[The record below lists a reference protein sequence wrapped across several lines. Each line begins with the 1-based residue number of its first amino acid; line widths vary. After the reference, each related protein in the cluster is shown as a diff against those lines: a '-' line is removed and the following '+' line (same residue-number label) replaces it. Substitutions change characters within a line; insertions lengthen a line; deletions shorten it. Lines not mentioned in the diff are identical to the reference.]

1 MEISLKGKVNYKN
14 FSSILG
20 LVNNVNIV
28 DLNGVE
34 QGQIK
39 NVNIDK
45 VTLEQYCNFLKVSH
59 FLPKDEFNLTNISM
73 IGKYNVIQLTDLP
86 RGKYYISTDTIE
98 ENAIDENVNN
108 IEQIDEI
115 FNEIQQSSNTVLI
128 KNKSNDEIAIGNFD
142 PKIYKVFYLKNISGD
157 TKTPTINLTYEN
169 NNSIIII
176 ENTKANFI
184 INNESINRVE
194 CANRNDINEDI
205 LVPDEEIIEGFS
217 CMCKKTS
224 PFQILLIAVIIY
236 IFFKL
241 LTQRETIKLFD

>member
-1 MEISLKGKVNYKN
+1 MHINIKDKVNYKN

-20 LVNNVNIV
+20 LINNVNIV
-28 DLNGVE
+28 DLNGLD

-39 NVNIDK
+39 NVNIDN
-45 VTLEQYCNFLKVSH
+45 VTLEQYCNFLNVSH
-59 FLPKDEFNLTNISM
+59 FSPKDEFNLTNISM
-73 IGKYNVIQLTDLP
+73 IGKYNVIKLTDLP
-86 RGKYYISTDTIE
+86 RGKYYLSTDTIE
-98 ENAIDENVNN
+98 ENVLDENLNN
-108 IEQIDEI
+108 VEQIDEI
-115 FNEIQQSSNTVLI
+115 FTEIQQSSNTILI

-169 NNSIIII
+169 NNCVIIA

-184 INNESINRVE
+184 INNESINRVH
-194 CANRNDINEDI
+194 CANNNITDENI

-217 CMCKKTS
+217 CLCKKTS
-224 PFQILLIAVIIY
+224 PFQMLLIAVVIY

-241 LTQRETIKLFD
+241 LTERETIKLFN

>member
-1 MEISLKGKVNYKN
+1 MKINLKGKVNYKN
-14 FSSILG
+14 FSSILS
-20 LVNNVNIV
+20 LTNNINTV

-45 VTLEQYCNFLKVSH
+45 VTLAQYCNLLKVSH
-59 FLPKDEFNLTNISM
+59 FLPEDEFNLTNISM
-73 IGKYNVIQLTDLP
+73 IGKYNVIQLTDIP
-86 RGKYYISTDTIE
+86 KGKYYISTDTLE
-98 ENAIDENVNN
+98 ENVLDENLNN

-115 FNEIQQSSNTVLI
+115 FNEIQQSNNTVLI
-128 KNKSNDEIAIGNFD
+128 KNKSNDKITIGNFD

-184 INNESINRVE
+184 INNESKNRIQ
-194 CANRNDINEDI
+194 CANNNIIDEDI
-205 LVPDEEIIEGFS
+205 LVANEETIEGFS

-224 PFQILLIAVIIY
+224 PFQMLLIAVVIY

-241 LTQRETIKLFD
+241 LTQRETIKLFN